1 MHTGLQNVVSR
12 EKKRVRPRADTGAM
26 GVGYERETGRRKKG
40 CEGKGKR
47 RQKEHRERERER
59 VRDDGRAGARAFCN
73 FYNLNSAAAG
83 ATRNYSN
90 PRAEERA

>member
-1 MHTGLQNVVSR
+1 VWVTRGKQGGERKAARER
-12 EKKRVRPRADTGAM
+12 EK
-26 GVGYERETGRRKKG
+26 EGRKNT
-40 CEGKGKR
+40 
-47 RQKEHRERERER
+47 ERERER
-59 VRDDGRAGARAFCN
+59 VREDGRAGARAFCN